1 MEGQGGTMSRFQAGE
16 RILEIKEEII
26 DLVQEAMDLM
36 RYEGTDTERERARG
50 YWYAHIRTALDED
63 SGFMGRSM
71 CTMEDSARELMAEEE
86 DEAEDELLDED
97 AF

>member
-1 MEGQGGTMSRFQAGE
+1 MSRFQAGE

-26 DLVQEAMDLM
+26 DLLQEAMDLI
-36 RYEGTDTERERARG
+36 REQGTDTERERARS
-50 YWYAHIRTALDED
+50 YWYGHIRTALDED
-63 SGFMGRSM
+63 SGYMGRSM

-86 DEAEDELLDED
+86 DEEAEGELLDED

>member
-1 MEGQGGTMSRFQAGE
+1 MSRFQAGE

-50 YWYAHIRTALDED
+50 YWYGHIRTALDED
-63 SGFMGRSM
+63 HGYMGRSM
-71 CTMEDSARELMAEEE
+71 CTMEDSARELMADEE
-86 DEAEDELLDED
+86 DEEEAGELLDED

>member
-1 MEGQGGTMSRFQAGE
+1 MSKTEAAGRIMEIT
-16 RILEIKEEII
+16 EEIRE
-26 DLVQEAMDLM
+26 LVQEAMDLM

-50 YWYAHIRTALDED
+50 YWYAHIRLALDED

-97 AF
+97 GF

>member
-1 MEGQGGTMSRFQAGE
+1 MSRFQAGE

-36 RYEGTDTERERARG
+36 RYEGTDTERERARS

-63 SGFMGRSM
+63 SGYMGRSM
-71 CTMEDSARELMAEEE
+71 CTMEDSARELMADEE
-86 DEAEDELLDED
+86 DEEDEDELLDED

>member
-1 MEGQGGTMSRFQAGE
+1 MSRFEAGE

-26 DLVQEAMDLM
+26 DLLQAAMDLM
-36 RYEGTDTERERARG
+36 REQGTDTERERARG

-63 SGFMGRSM
+63 SGYMGRSM
-71 CTMEDSARELMAEEE
+71 CTMEDSARELMVEEADGEEE
-86 DEAEDELLDED
+86 DERMDED

>member
-1 MEGQGGTMSRFQAGE
+1 MSRFQAGE

-50 YWYAHIRTALDED
+50 YWYAHIRLALDED

-86 DEAEDELLDED
+86 DEAEDEHLDED
-97 AF
+97 GF

>member
-1 MEGQGGTMSRFQAGE
+1 MSRFQAGE

-50 YWYAHIRTALDED
+50 YWYAHIRH
-63 SGFMGRSM
+63 GPGRGQRIHGSV
-71 CTMEDSARELMAEEE
+71 DVHDGGLRP
-86 DEAEDELLDED
+86 
-97 AF
+97 

>member
-1 MEGQGGTMSRFQAGE
+1 MSRFQAGE

-36 RYEGTDTERERARG
+36 RYEGTDTERERARS
-50 YWYAHIRTALDED
+50 YWYAHIRLALDED

-71 CTMEDSARELMAEEE
+71 CTMEDSARELMADEE
-86 DEAEDELLDED
+86 DEEDEDELLDED